1 MCQKSYL
8 QEDARTISTVTSSD
22 IAQTLPYFGP
32 GNTEDETLV
41 RPLNWCRQTED
52 KIINEEGI
60 GKDRELYE
68 PVINPVAY
76 MIRQLGLTST
86 TIWLDGIQPF
96 FNPYNENLGNEVAF
110 QKKIDIIPQEPKSPA
125 LATAVVSAAGTISG
139 LTITDGGEGYDFAPT
154 VIVAEGA
161 GIGSTATAT
170 VVPNATGVVTTSSVS
185 YGGTGYSVTS
195 PPPVII
201 EAPAKF
207 EETDSV
213 STFAGEN
220 GVIVGFATTSVGVV
234 DKFLFDLHIP
244 MDSWLRNGDVV
255 GTAITLSSL
264 TTGDYFMVKNSNI
277 GIGTTVITSR
287 GIDNSVVAIGTAYFD
302 NIYQVD
308 TVSNVGIAQTLI
320 GVAHAGTA
328 STLCRRVFCRL
339 TGISSET
346 FSATNITFDSTNYTF
361 DNSGLSTT
369 GGGYPGTILRG
380 PFFGDFSWGKIEVVS
395 RSKSKAYNAY
405 THDGIGG
412 ISTSAIVQRFE
423 QLKYKNYDGQII

>member
-1 MCQKSYL
+1 MDVLFEDPASYTNIPVDYSSTSPVGVGTAATINIEVGAGTSVINFSIVNSGRGYGVDEVLTVPLGGLTGIPTTGTGFAEFNLTIDDIDSDEFNGWSIGTLELLDDISGLFDGETVAFQTKKDDLAVTIRAGKGSNINVQDLLLIFINDILQVPETGYTFTGGSLITFTEAPKKGDRCRIIFYKGTGGIDVTFKNIIETIKTGDEVTIGYDPSLGQKSYL

-76 MIRQLGLTST
+76 MIRPLGLTST

-170 VVPNATGVVTTSSVS
+170 VVPNATGVVQLLV
-185 YGGTGYSVTS
+185 
-195 PPPVII
+195 
-201 EAPAKF
+201 
-207 EETDSV
+207 
-213 STFAGEN
+213 
-220 GVIVGFATTSVGVV
+220 
-234 DKFLFDLHIP
+234 FLMAAQDIQLHLHLLLL
-244 MDSWLRNGDVV
+244 SKLLLSLKKL
-255 GTAITLSSL
+255 TLYPHL
-264 TTGDYFMVKNSNI
+264 LVRMV
-277 GIGTTVITSR
+277 
-287 GIDNSVVAIGTAYFD
+287 
-302 NIYQVD
+302 
-308 TVSNVGIAQTLI
+308 
-320 GVAHAGTA
+320 
-328 STLCRRVFCRL
+328 
-339 TGISSET
+339 
-346 FSATNITFDSTNYTF
+346 
-361 DNSGLSTT
+361 
-369 GGGYPGTILRG
+369 
-380 PFFGDFSWGKIEVVS
+380 
-395 RSKSKAYNAY
+395 
-405 THDGIGG
+405 
-412 ISTSAIVQRFE
+412 
-423 QLKYKNYDGQII
+423 